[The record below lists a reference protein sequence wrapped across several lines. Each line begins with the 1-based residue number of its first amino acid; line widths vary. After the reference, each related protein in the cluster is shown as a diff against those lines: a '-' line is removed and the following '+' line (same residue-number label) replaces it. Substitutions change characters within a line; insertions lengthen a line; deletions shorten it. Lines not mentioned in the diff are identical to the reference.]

1 MRPLSLTLSIVAL
14 IAPSNAFAVPGAAQG
29 AAQGGNQSAPQAAP
43 QSGAS
48 QESSLGKAVD
58 ADAALQKALADAGN
72 DAAAV
77 VRNLEDYL
85 VHFPDAPRAPD
96 VYRAI
101 VEACEQLGDNPC
113 ALNYSERLIAVRP
126 GDSDMMMLAIT
137 LLQQQG
143 DDASLT
149 RAAGYATRVLDQVEK
164 ATPGQKPPRQ
174 SMADWQKRQA
184 DLRAALYCLRGQIE
198 NSQRDYDSATK
209 DLETSYSIEP
219 SSFAAEQLAE
229 IAEVHKD
236 YPRAIQE
243 YLLAFA
249 LPDTGLAGSPDRRD
263 VRRKLGNVWRQV
275 HGSEQGLG
283 DEILAAYD
291 RLAPVPPG
299 ADADPAARNK
309 GAKNILEFV
318 LTRPDGTPLP
328 LSTLK
333 GKIVALSFWAT
344 WCGPCRDLEP
354 KFDQVARDYV
364 GNPEVVFLA
373 VSTDQD
379 QSLVPPFLAR
389 AKWDMPVA
397 YADGLDD
404 FLNVRFL
411 PMVMV
416 LDRSGKIVYS
426 VSGPTPEALS
436 ESLPSAIQ
444 RALAPAP

>member
-1 MRPLSLTLSIVAL
+1 MRSLSLALSVVAL
-14 IAPSNAFAVPGAAQG
+14 IAPGLTFAAQG
-29 AAQGGNQSAPQAAP
+29 AAQGGNQSAPQTAP
-43 QSGAS
+43 QSDAS

-85 VHFPDAPRAPD
+85 VHFPDARRAPD

-101 VEACEQLGDNPC
+101 VEACEQLGDNSC
-113 ALNYSERLIAVRP
+113 ALNYAERLIAVRP
-126 GDSDMMMLAIT
+126 GDSDVMMLAIT

-164 ATPGQKPPRQ
+164 ATPDQKPPRQ

-184 DLRAALYCLRGQIE
+184 DLRAALYSLRGQIE
-198 NSQRDYDSATK
+198 NSERDYDSATK

-219 SSFAAEQLAE
+219 SSFAAEQLGEVAE
-229 IAEVHKD
+229 AHKD

-249 LPDTGLAGSPDRRD
+249 LPNTGLAGMPDRRD
-263 VRRKLGNVWRQV
+263 VRRKLGNVWRQA

-291 RLAPVPPG
+291 RLAPVPPS
-299 ADADPAARNK
+299 ANADPAARNK
-309 GAKNILEFV
+309 DAKNIFEFV

-328 LSTLK
+328 MGTLK

-354 KFDQVARDYV
+354 KFDQVAGDYV

-379 QSLVPPFLAR
+379 ESLVPPFLAR
-389 AKWDMPVA
+389 AKWAMPVA
-397 YADGLDD
+397 YADGLDV

-411 PMVMV
+411 PTVLV

-436 ESLPSAIQ
+436 ESLPPAIQ

>member
-1 MRPLSLTLSIVAL
+1 MRSLSIALSIVAL
-14 IAPSNAFAVPGAAQG
+14 FVPSFTFAAQG
-29 AAQGGNQSAPQAAP
+29 AAQGGAQSAPQAAP
-43 QSGAS
+43 QSGTS
-48 QESSLGKAVD
+48 QESSLGRAVD

-113 ALNYSERLIAVRP
+113 ALNYAERLIAVRP
-126 GDSDMMMLAIT
+126 GDSDVMMLAIT

-149 RAAGYATRVLDQVEK
+149 RAAGYATRVLDQIEK
-164 ATPGQKPPRQ
+164 ATPDQKPSRE

-219 SSFAAEQLAE
+219 SSLAAEQLGE
-229 IAEVHKD
+229 TAEVHKD

-291 RLAPVPPG
+291 RLAPMPPV
-299 ADADPAARNK
+299 ADADPVARNK
-309 GAKNILEFV
+309 NAKNIFEFV
-318 LTRPDGTPLP
+318 LTHTDGTPLP
-328 LSTLK
+328 LATLK

-344 WCGPCRDLEP
+344 WCGPCRELEP
-354 KFDQVARDYV
+354 IFDQVAGEYV

-373 VSTDQD
+373 VSADQD
-379 QSLVPPFLAR
+379 ESQVPPFLAH

-397 YADGLDD
+397 YADGLDV

-411 PMVMV
+411 PTVLV
-416 LDRSGKIVYS
+416 LDRSGKIVFS
-426 VSGPTPEALS
+426 VNGPAPETLP
-436 ESLPSAIQ
+436 ESLTSAIQ
-444 RALAPAP
+444 RALASAP